1 VRRTQWRTPRA
12 VTAPP
17 PSAMTERGPFTAA
30 RSAAASRARNPDS
43 FSAAKI
49 RFSPSVPEK
58 AKATHRTP
66 GNLRAF
72 VQVKMR
78 NVMTGLS
85 TEQRFRSEDDVEK
98 VYLDTKTMQYLY
110 HDAEGYHFMDTESY
124 DQFALADDVLGD
136 TMSFIIPESTVT
148 MDWFEGKP
156 VGIEIPP
163 SVDLKVVDTA
173 PGIKGATASAQKK
186 PATLETGLVVQVP
199 SFINEGEVV
208 RIGTESA
215 DYLGRATS

>member
-1 VRRTQWRTPRA
+1 MKANEMRKGMV
-12 VTAPP
+12 
-17 PSAMTERGPFTAA
+17 
-30 RSAAASRARNPDS
+30 
-43 FSAAKI
+43 I
-49 RFSPSVPEK
+49 RFDGNVYKILE
-58 AKATHRTP
+58 AQHRTP

-72 VQVKMR
+72 VQVKLR
-78 NVMTGLS
+78 NVITGLG

-110 HDAEGYHFMDTESY
+110 HDAQGYHFMDTDSY
-124 DQFALADDVLGD
+124 DQVALSDDALGD
-136 TMSFIIPESTVT
+136 TMSFIIAESTVT

-163 SVDLKVVDTA
+163 SVDLKVVETA

-186 PATLETGLVVQVP
+186 PAKLETGLVVQVP

-208 RIGTESA
+208 RIGTENS

>member
-1 VRRTQWRTPRA
+1 MKANEMRKGMV
-12 VTAPP
+12 
-17 PSAMTERGPFTAA
+17 
-30 RSAAASRARNPDS
+30 
-43 FSAAKI
+43 I
-49 RFSPSVPEK
+49 RFEGSVYKILE
-58 AKATHRTP
+58 ATHRTP

-78 NVMTGLS
+78 NVMTGLG

-98 VYLDTKTMQYLY
+98 VYLDNKTMQYLY
-110 HDAEGYHFMDTESY
+110 HDAEGYHFMDTETY

-136 TMSFIIPESTVT
+136 TMSFIVAESKVT
-148 MDWFEGKP
+148 MDWFEGRP
-156 VGIEIPP
+156 VGIEIPS
-163 SVDLKVVDTA
+163 SVDLKVIETA

-199 SFINEGEVV
+199 SFINEGELV
-208 RIGTESA
+208 RIGTENG

>member
-1 VRRTQWRTPRA
+1 MKANEMRKGMV
-12 VTAPP
+12 
-17 PSAMTERGPFTAA
+17 
-30 RSAAASRARNPDS
+30 
-43 FSAAKI
+43 I
-49 RFSPSVPEK
+49 RFEGNVYKILE
-58 AKATHRTP
+58 AQHRTP

-72 VQVKMR
+72 VQVKLR
-78 NVMTGLS
+78 NVITGLG

-110 HDAEGYHFMDTESY
+110 HDAQGYHFMDTDSY
-124 DQFALADDVLGD
+124 DQFALSDETLGD
-136 TMSFIIPESTVT
+136 TMSFIIAESTVT

-163 SVDLKVVDTA
+163 SVDLKVVETA

-186 PATLETGLVVQVP
+186 PAKLETGLVVQVP
-199 SFINEGEVV
+199 SFINEGEIV
-208 RIGTESA
+208 RIGTENS